1 MKQPHETASTHG
13 PITPGATLRVVPA
26 RLLLLCLLL
35 RSSWLAAEGGRQV
48 APPECYIAGAEGQL
62 WPCRWAWLLAF
73 LCESLVRC
81 ETPASDFRLLWMR
94 KRAGAFRPQLLL
106 VVAVA

>member
-1 MKQPHETASTHG
+1 M
-13 PITPGATLRVVPA
+13 
-26 RLLLLCLLL
+26 
-35 RSSWLAAEGGRQV
+35 

-81 ETPASDFRLLWMR
+81 ETPASDFGLLWMR
-94 KRAGAFRPQLLL
+94 KRGGAFRPQLLL
-106 VVAVA
+106 IPSRRQLEVAGDFRFKPPRRWLQARSS